1 MRKLCGATNS
11 EKSCCSAV
19 KSAQEAGETRGV
31 QSVITCSFA
40 FGNPTMKRSRL
51 FGSIL

>member
-1 MRKLCGATNS
+1 MQKLCGATNG
-11 EKSCCSAV
+11 EKSCCRAA
-19 KSAQEAGETRGV
+19 KSAQKAGETRRV

-40 FGNPTMKRSRL
+40 FGNPTTKPNRL